1 MNRHVV
7 TITVMTMIIGAG
19 GRCVQAQEV
28 LRVDL
33 RRTIEMALQE
43 NEDFK
48 AKKNAEEKRFQQY
61 REAKSAIYP
70 RLDAAVY
77 WGNNFQFPEKAKSTT
92 DDYSLDAGLSASQLI
107 WSFGKVGSAIRMA
120 DKFIAASRFET
131 EITKQEV
138 VYRAK
143 VGYYGALLAQHSL
156 GIVRQSLENA
166 RHNKKLLE
174 QRSSGGRSAKPDL
187 IKMDADIASRVPQVN
202 AAKTVYSS
210 ALRSLRVLIGAQG
223 GSTLELTEEFPSEY
237 ASLDLPVL
245 AARLRDNEPTLN
257 ALRQNAAAMDDAVS
271 IRKAE
276 YYPTVSGFATWD
288 HLGTGNSYDVG
299 EENRD
304 DYGVAG
310 IKVSVPLWTSGQTS
324 AQLQQARID
333 ARNARLELKKTDKNL
348 GLALDDALAEY
359 DEYNETLAARN
370 EAVKLAEESFSMYR
384 DMFASGQISLSDLND
399 AELFLTSEKLK
410 RETTL
415 FNINVTLA
423 KIEKLTGAGL

>member
-1 MNRHVV
+1 
-7 TITVMTMIIGAG
+7 
-19 GRCVQAQEV
+19 
-28 LRVDL
+28 
-33 RRTIEMALQE
+33 
-43 NEDFK
+43 
-48 AKKNAEEKRFQQY
+48 
-61 REAKSAIYP
+61 
-70 RLDAAVY
+70 
-77 WGNNFQFPEKAKSTT
+77 
-92 DDYSLDAGLSASQLI
+92 
-107 WSFGKVGSAIRMA
+107 
-120 DKFIAASRFET
+120 
-131 EITKQEV
+131 
-138 VYRAK
+138 
-143 VGYYGALLAQHSL
+143 
-156 GIVRQSLENA
+156 
-166 RHNKKLLE
+166 
-174 QRSSGGRSAKPDL
+174 
-187 IKMDADIASRVPQVN
+187 
-202 AAKTVYSS
+202 VYSS